1 MINGLTNI
9 EEFLP
14 IRKNLKL
21 QNKKVVFTNGCFDIV
36 HSGHVDYL
44 NKAKNLGDI
53 LVIGLNSDRSV
64 REIKG
69 EKRPIVNQEERA
81 FVLKNLKCV
90 DYVILFDEPT
100 PKEIIDK
107 IIPDILIKGGDWAIE
122 NIVGREVVEANGG
135 EVKTI
140 QFVTF
145 QSTTN
150 IIKKV
155 LETYNEQ

>member
-44 NKAKNLGDI
+44 NKAKDLGDI

-100 PKEIIDK
+100 PKEIIDQ

>member
-21 QNKKVVFTNGCFDIV
+21 QNKKVVFTNVCFDIV

-44 NKAKNLGDI
+44 NKAKDLGDI

-100 PKEIIDK
+100 PKEIIDQ

>member
-53 LVIGLNSDRSV
+53 LVIGLNSERSV

-100 PKEIIDK
+100 PKEIIDQ

>member
-44 NKAKNLGDI
+44 NKAKDLGDI

>member
-9 EEFLP
+9 EEFLH
-14 IRKNLKL
+14 IRKNFKL
-21 QNKKVVFTNGCFDIV
+21 QNKKVVFTNGCFDII
-36 HSGHVDYL
+36 HAGHIDYL
-44 NKAKNLGDI
+44 NKAKELGDI
-53 LVIGLNSDRSV
+53 LIIGLNSDRSV

-69 EKRPIVNQEERA
+69 EKRPIVNQEERS

-140 QFVTF
+140 EFVTN

-155 LETYNEQ
+155 LDTYNEQ